1 VTDGRPWA
9 PVPLVRGSHGAVV
22 APHHLAS
29 AAGLSILRAGGSA
42 IDAAIATNAALGVV
56 MPNGCGIGGDAFWLT
71 WDAATGRQSALNGSG
86 RAGARADAA
95 FLRAS
100 GLSEMPRRGPLSITV
115 PGAVRSWGDAHRE
128 GGRLSRDAI
137 LAPAIE
143 LARAGF
149 PAWDGFIDAVERT
162 APLVEEALGASAGF
176 FTIYR
181 PHGRP
186 WQPGERVR
194 LPALAT
200 TLETL
205 AQTGFDAFYDG
216 EIGDRQARAFDDI
229 GAMVTLTDLR
239 AHTSTPGQPI
249 AIDYR
254 GVRVTTH
261 PPNSSGVVAL
271 ELLSI
276 LAALE
281 PPPASTFGA
290 AGVTDPRWIHF
301 GIEAAKLAMADRD
314 AFLTDPAFEDVPV
327 ERLLSSSHGARLAGR
342 IDPLHA
348 AIPAAATNPP
358 GGGTVYLATVDTD
371 GNAVSLIESNYL
383 GFGSGVVDPVTGIHY
398 QNRGSYF
405 SLDPDHPNRLVP
417 GKRTLHTLLPG
428 MLFRDGGGPD
438 GRPVPWVVAGSMG
451 GDAQPQIHA
460 QLVSSLVD
468 GGVDIATAVGAPR
481 WYVEPPDHFAP
492 PVAVR
497 LEPRH
502 ARGVAEALT
511 ALGHPVTLVD
521 PFDPTLGHEHAI
533 ELVEGGPGATE
544 GSVAAATDPRSAGLP
559 AIW

>member
-1 VTDGRPWA
+1 
-9 PVPLVRGSHGAVV
+9 
-22 APHHLAS
+22 
-29 AAGLSILRAGGSA
+29 
-42 IDAAIATNAALGVV
+42 
-56 MPNGCGIGGDAFWLT
+56 
-71 WDAATGRQSALNGSG
+71 
-86 RAGARADAA
+86 
-95 FLRAS
+95 
-100 GLSEMPRRGPLSITV
+100 
-115 PGAVRSWGDAHRE
+115 
-128 GGRLSRDAI
+128 
-137 LAPAIE
+137 
-143 LARAGF
+143 
-149 PAWDGFIDAVERT
+149 
-162 APLVEEALGASAGF
+162 
-176 FTIYR
+176 
-181 PHGRP
+181 
-186 WQPGERVR
+186 
-194 LPALAT
+194 
-200 TLETL
+200 
-205 AQTGFDAFYDG
+205 
-216 EIGDRQARAFDDI
+216 
-229 GAMVTLTDLR
+229 
-239 AHTSTPGQPI
+239 
-249 AIDYR
+249 
-254 GVRVTTH
+254 
-261 PPNSSGVVAL
+261 
-271 ELLSI
+271 
-276 LAALE
+276 
-281 PPPASTFGA
+281 
-290 AGVTDPRWIHF
+290 
-301 GIEAAKLAMADRD
+301 MADRD

-559 AIW
+559 AVW